1 MKFKAFTLL
10 FTLFLAQDIAT
21 AAPQPTVKVL
31 QTSFAI
37 ESGFDVAGMLLDGN
51 SVLLAGSRS
60 GMAEISARTF
70 NGAPLWKVNPPQSSI
85 AIDIKSGIDGTF
97 WVLGASEVIETKTAV
112 TTPAIIN
119 ADSVVVTSP
128 SNVSLGL
135 RALNL
140 WQISNSGQIINTI
153 TYINSAATLPRALS
167 VSATGIAVV
176 GDQMS
181 ANGRVGALWICT
193 FSSCAAPLLIGLNN
207 TSIQDLTHINGE
219 IYLVGQS
226 QDSITKLPLKGL
238 TDGIVIRAST
248 SGTIK
253 SAMRSSLPKTFRSWM
268 SVTPKQLQG
277 GISLGKSLEACITQF
292 NWLPG
297 KFGLPIWSVRYP
309 AKSTALTAGNGSV
322 FLSTGGIGSLKNWKP
337 KTPQLLL
344 LTFDSKGGIKNAT
357 AINAAGSPVSFDYL
371 NGLGY
376 GVISSL
382 SNTMYFTLVRE

>member
-1 MKFKAFTLL
+1 LKFKVFTLL
-10 FTLFLAQDIAT
+10 FTLFLAHDIAI
-21 AAPQPTVKVL
+21 AAPQQSVKVL
-31 QTSFAI
+31 RTSFSI
-37 ESGFDVAGMLLDGN
+37 EPGFDVVGMLLDSK
-51 SVLLAGSRS
+51 SVVLVGSRS
-60 GMAEISARTF
+60 GTAEISARSFDGT
-70 NGAPLWKVNPPQSSI
+70 PLWKVIPPQANI
-85 AIDIKSGIDGTF
+85 ALDIKSGLDGTY
-97 WVLGASEVIETKTAV
+97 WVLGASEAIETKTAV

-119 ADSVVVTSP
+119 PDSVVVTSP

-193 FSSCAAPLLIGLNN
+193 FSSCAAPLLIGSKN
-207 TSIQDLTHINGE
+207 TSIQDIAHINNE
-219 IYLVGQS
+219 IYLVGKS
-226 QDSITKLPLKGL
+226 QDTISKLPLKGL

-253 SAMRSSLPKTFRSWM
+253 SAMRSSLPKTDRSWM
-268 SVTPKQLQG
+268 SITPNQLQG
-277 GISLGKSLEACITQF
+277 GVSLGKLSEACITQF
-292 NWLPG
+292 NSKPG
-297 KFGLPIWSVRYP
+297 KFGQPVWSVRYP
-309 AKSTALTAGNGSV
+309 AKSTALTAGIGSV
-322 FLSTGGIGSLKNWKP
+322 FLSTGGIGSLTNWKP

-357 AINAAGSPVSFDYL
+357 AINTAGSPVSFDYL